1 MTYVFKTGPMYK
13 SANQDDSI
21 QFYYG
26 IEFHFVDLLIRYI
39 VFPKHVFCHPRNEFA
54 RVKGASEEK
63 NMRM

>member
-26 IEFHFVDLLIRYI
+26 IEFHFVDLLIWYI
-39 VFPKHVFCHPRNEFA
+39 VFPKHAFCHRFPVNYNLFH
-54 RVKGASEEK
+54 KMNK
-63 NMRM
+63 MQ